1 MLQQHNL
8 VFAKSFLCARPVLSA
23 LHTLSH
29 LTLTIIQR
37 GTYPYYHFTDEET
50 DTEVNAQYYGTGP
63 ETEPRQTV
71 SGDDK
76 VYYADKV

>member
-23 LHTLSH
+23 LHTLPH
-29 LTLTIIQR
+29 LILRIIQR
-37 GTYPYYHFTDEET
+37 GTYPYHFTDEKT

-63 ETEPRQTV
+63 EIEPRQSV
-71 SGDDK
+71 PGADKIYHVDK
-76 VYYADKV
+76 V